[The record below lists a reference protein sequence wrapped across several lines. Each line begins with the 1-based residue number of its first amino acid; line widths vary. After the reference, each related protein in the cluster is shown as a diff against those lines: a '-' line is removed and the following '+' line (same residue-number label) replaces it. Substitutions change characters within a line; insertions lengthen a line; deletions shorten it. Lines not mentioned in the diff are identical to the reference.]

1 MVSMSEISDLPIQL
15 EFSAFFK
22 RRLKG
27 LAKKY
32 RQIAIDI
39 QPILD
44 QLLAGN
50 FLGDQI
56 PGTQYT
62 LYKVRAKN
70 SDAQAGKSGG
80 YRLIYRV
87 ESPTKVVLHLIYS
100 KSDQAT
106 VSIDDIETAIA
117 VYQAEQPED

>member
-1 MVSMSEISDLPIQL
+1 MSEISDLPIQL

-44 QLLAGN
+44 QLLT
-50 FLGDQI
+50 GDFVGDRI
-56 PGTQYT
+56 PGTSYIV
-62 LYKVRAKN
+62 YKARAKN

-87 ESPTKVVLHLIYS
+87 ESPTTVVLHLIYS
-100 KSDQAT
+100 KSDQT
-106 VSIDDIETAIA
+106 NISIDDIEAAIA
-117 VYQAEQPED
+117 AYQAEQPED

>member
-1 MVSMSEISDLPIQL
+1 MSEISDLPIRL
-15 EFSAFFK
+15 EFSVFFK

-44 QLLAGN
+44 QLLAGD
-50 FLGDQI
+50 FVGDRI
-56 PGTQYT
+56 PGTSYIV
-62 LYKVRAKN
+62 YKARAKN

-87 ESPTKVVLHLIYS
+87 ESPMKVVLHLIYS
-100 KSDQAT
+100 KSDQT
-106 VSIDDIETAIA
+106 NISIDDIETAIA
-117 VYQAEQPED
+117 AYQAEQPED